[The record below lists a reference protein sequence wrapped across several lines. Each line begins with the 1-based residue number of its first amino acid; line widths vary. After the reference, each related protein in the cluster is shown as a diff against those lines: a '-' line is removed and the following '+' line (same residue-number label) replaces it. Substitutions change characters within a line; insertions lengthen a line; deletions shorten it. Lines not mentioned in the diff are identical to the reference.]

1 MICNRMKKYSSH
13 VHDFYYP
20 DYINQI
26 LNSLKYSYQPYIMQS
41 KSFLTTLFKICKQ
54 R

>member
-13 VHDFYYP
+13 VHDFYYS

-26 LNSLKYSYQPYIMQS
+26 LSLKYSYQPYIMES
-41 KSFLTTLFKICKQ
+41 RSFLTNLFKICEQ